1 MNTGKIIRMSIRRRP
16 LLLCICL
23 LVCRGAWAVPDI
35 AASKDLHIVQRI
47 DDVLVG
53 VDALSLKI
61 IDRRFVA
68 GSYFLINLHRPSPV
82 LGTTEFVADCDNPL
96 RLATLTSSL
105 PSGALRPE
113 TPLLPRRAAA
123 PDIDSL
129 TFSPVHMLNG
139 SWMVAE
145 FACRSTSQYGR
156 ARQIA
161 LELLEKG
168 GPPDMRRLWCDLQ
181 TKGSTQT
188 RPNAEVRY
196 SEADDAVAVHTQ
208 WLSSGFV
215 RDTEVVFGSGA
226 QWVVDRQPNQARL
239 VGAGGAKL
247 FVGMC
252 RGTPPAP

>member
-1 MNTGKIIRMSIRRRP
+1 MSICRRR
-16 LLLCICL
+16 LLLSICL
-23 LVCRGAWAVPDI
+23 FVCNGAWAAPDVP
-35 AASKDLHIVQRI
+35 ASKDLLIVQRI
-47 DDVLVG
+47 DNVLVG
-53 VDALSLKI
+53 VDAVSLKI

-68 GSYFLINLHRPSPV
+68 GSYFLINLHRPNPV
-82 LGTTEFVADCDNPL
+82 LGTAEFVADCQSPL
-96 RLATLTSSL
+96 RLATLASSL
-105 PSGALRPE
+105 PSGALQPE
-113 TPLLPRRAAA
+113 TPLLQRRATAL
-123 PDIDSL
+123 DIDSL
-129 TFSPVHMLNG
+129 SFSPVHMLNG

-181 TKGSTQT
+181 ADGSTQT

-196 SEADDAVAVHTQ
+196 SPSDDAVAVQTQ

-226 QWVVDRQPNQARL
+226 QWIVDRQPSRARL

-247 FVGMC
+247 FVGAC
-252 RGTPPAP
+252 RSAPHAP